1 VAPARLGYFSGYKLN
16 IYFIIFKIL
25 MGDSQS
31 QAATKPQGANLVL
44 APQNTVVPPAPT
56 VNREIPPPIAPVN
69 GPVQVATPADVP
81 VNINID
87 PRTKQEVRVN
97 GLMPEAMRTKE
108 ILDTKPKVSL
118 WLPLDRG
125 EKVGIATEFVSINGY
140 PYWVKKG
147 VMVLVPQPVA
157 ELLMNMYNIAM
168 GDSAFGHSMRADRNK
183 VLDGESIQNAL
194 NG

>member
-1 VAPARLGYFSGYKLN
+1 
-16 IYFIIFKIL
+16 

-31 QAATKPQGANLVL
+31 QNTIKPNGASI
-44 APQNTVVPPAPT
+44 APTPQNMQAPATQP

-69 GPVQVATPADVP
+69 GPVAPTAPADVP

-87 PRTKQEVRVN
+87 PRTKEEVRPN
-97 GLMPEAMRTKE
+97 GLMPSAFETKK
-108 ILDTKPKVSL
+108 ILDARPKVSL

-125 EKVGIATEFVSINGY
+125 EKAGIATEFVSINGY

-147 VMVLVPQPVA
+147 AMVLVPQPVA

-168 GDSAFGHSMRADRNK
+168 GDSAFGQSMRADRNK
-183 VLDGESIQNAL
+183 MLDGQHIQNAL